1 MFLCRS
7 CCHIPKPGRD
17 VQLPLVDKQ
26 QAIPVNT
33 NRRKCLL
40 RKSTL
45 KAARRSLSHF
55 QLAGALTEV
64 GRSRGRLPSNRSPKV
79 LHPIQPRTRWIRG
92 PSPRARDNQPAR
104 PLAEIEDDGRSGDCS
119 TDANRYPPP
128 KCALLAHEQG
138 GNRCEDWDPRVPFPQ
153 FPKVVQRTV
162 SGEA

>member
-92 PSPRARDNQPAR
+92 PSPRLGTISPRGLSR
-104 PLAEIEDDGRSGDCS
+104 KLKMMEG
-119 TDANRYPPP
+119 
-128 KCALLAHEQG
+128 QG
-138 GNRCEDWDPRVPFPQ
+138 I
-153 FPKVVQRTV
+153 VQRTLIDTHPPSV
-162 SGEA
+162 RYSLTSKGATVARIGTPVFLFLSFRK